1 MLPRLLT
8 VYLTQVCGSLY
19 DLTFS
24 LHRPLRYNYIPSRRP
39 LLVRTRDKGGNRWI
53 ILPMWASSISTQWS
67 RDSPRAPQ
75 CQTSSLHPGSSL
87 LPIPAC
93 HLRARRM
100 TPPPPQGLFP
110 NDPSVF
116 NGHFLETG
124 FANIRLLESDRH
136 TGIAIRNPPVSITA
150 ICGSLFIGSRL
161 WLQCCH

>member
-1 MLPRLLT
+1 MARSTGDRLLNKNGIEHLTTFCSVLPRLLT
-8 VYLTQVCGSLY
+8 VYLSQVCGSLY

-100 TPPPPQGLFP
+100 TPPPPPHRGFSPMTHLF
-110 NDPSVF
+110 
-116 NGHFLETG
+116 
-124 FANIRLLESDRH
+124 
-136 TGIAIRNPPVSITA
+136 
-150 ICGSLFIGSRL
+150 
-161 WLQCCH
+161 